1 MRASIGLQ
9 KADHCFHRG
18 LFGEV
23 LSGLRKQRERG
34 ARIHKIAHLDHMLAL
49 ALRALFS
56 RYTTHIFAHPFGSPP
71 TAPEAQWA
79 RGSSVAWAE
88 YTRFS
93 AEASRPF
100 GWTRASET

>member
-1 MRASIGLQ
+1 
-9 KADHCFHRG
+9 
-18 LFGEV
+18 
-23 LSGLRKQRERG
+23 
-34 ARIHKIAHLDHMLAL
+34 MLAL

-93 AEASRPF
+93 AEASRQF
-100 GWTRASET
+100 GLPAASEPLPLAALDAAAHNKSRLVDLGALPAALVHPAPSQRPRVLPHS